1 MGRYASA
8 PNLPGL
14 LPSDSSSLEGQQPAD
29 LPAGETRHCLSAKP
43 HMHTA
48 VRGPPA
54 TVSACGRTIRSQMG
68 IALNDSMHSAAV
80 LPCIRALQVA
90 CCMPR
95 DAPSSWQ
102 THAHI
107 ADSSSSKP
115 WGLLSLLQRSD
126 CHPPGPALRQHVSL
140 SRPAWPGRR
149 LRLPHRRPV
158 LDILLRLLQ
167 PQMCTPHL
175 K

>member
-54 TVSACGRTIRSQMG
+54 TVSACGRTIRSQIG
-68 IALNDSMHSAAV
+68 IALSDSMHSAAV
-80 LPCIRALQVA
+80 LPCIRGCKWPAACPGMPPAPGRHMPTLLTQAAANLGA
-90 CCMPR
+90 CCHCCR
-95 DAPSSWQ
+95 GQ
-102 THAHI
+102 TATPLGQPC
-107 ADSSSSKP
+107 ASM
-115 WGLLSLLQRSD
+115 
-126 CHPPGPALRQHVSL
+126 CH
-140 SRPAWPGRR
+140 
-149 LRLPHRRPV
+149 
-158 LDILLRLLQ
+158 
-167 PQMCTPHL
+167 
-175 K
+175 